1 MQRAYSTYFHTQDP
15 QDTTHHIPKCPKCL
29 HCLWAWPT
37 MSNYWD
43 TVLDYIQ
50 QVSNTHIEKEPYLC
64 LFNILPA
71 NDQPDSERQRKGE
84 SQEWIQLSL
93 LTARRCLT
101 RHWIRATT
109 PTIQE
114 QQMDLQNLLRLERLD
129 TDISGYKNTSVQN
142 TLRKRW
148 HCF

>member
-1 MQRAYSTYFHTQDP
+1 MSTRKTNTATLAFGMAYNVKLLGYSPRLYTTSIIHT
-15 QDTTHHIPKCPKCL
+15 
-29 HCLWAWPT
+29 
-37 MSNYWD
+37 
-43 TVLDYIQ
+43 
-50 QVSNTHIEKEPYLC
+50 YLC

-71 NDQPDSERQRKGE
+71 NYQPDSERQRKGE
-84 SQEWIQLSL
+84 SQEWLQLSL

-114 QQMDLQNLLRLERLD
+114 QQMDLQNFLRLERLD

-148 HCF
+148 YCFMNSYLDEET